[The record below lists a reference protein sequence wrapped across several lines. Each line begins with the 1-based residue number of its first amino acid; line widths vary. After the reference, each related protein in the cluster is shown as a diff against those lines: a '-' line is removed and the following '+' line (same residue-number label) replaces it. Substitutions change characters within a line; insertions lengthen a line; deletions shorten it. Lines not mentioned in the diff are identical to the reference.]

1 MSDRERIIQLLD
13 EVPAYKL
20 GYVLAYVQGLTADED
35 ADLTASNFISIISTT
50 RSGARLTPRTRSAR
64 NSALLYELY
73 DPV

>member
-35 ADLTASNFISIISTT
+35 ADDAYCEQLYQHYLNDPERGQTYTEDEVCKKLGI
-50 RSGARLTPRTRSAR
+50 
-64 NSALLYELY
+64 AL
-73 DPV
+73 